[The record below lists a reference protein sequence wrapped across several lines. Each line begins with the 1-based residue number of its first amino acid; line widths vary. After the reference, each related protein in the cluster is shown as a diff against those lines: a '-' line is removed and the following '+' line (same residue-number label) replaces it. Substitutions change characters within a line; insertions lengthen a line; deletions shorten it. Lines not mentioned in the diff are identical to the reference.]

1 MKNRIRSRCFSRGF
15 IAGFGPADRKA
26 ESARA
31 RGVFGWIADA
41 LRRLS
46 GKGRLT
52 AIEAACVGDG
62 APATRPHYRKIAYDE
77 AAREGFVAGA
87 REAVSRV
94 GTAVARSG
102 SPR

>member
-26 ESARA
+26 ESARS

-46 GKGRLT
+46 GKGRQ
-52 AIEAACVGDG
+52 AAAEAADETQVE
-62 APATRPHYRKIAYDE
+62 RPRYGKIAYDE
-77 AAREGFVAGA
+77 ASREGFVAGA
-87 REAVSRV
+87 REAVGRV
-94 GTAVARSG
+94 GAAMARSG
-102 SPR
+102 SAR